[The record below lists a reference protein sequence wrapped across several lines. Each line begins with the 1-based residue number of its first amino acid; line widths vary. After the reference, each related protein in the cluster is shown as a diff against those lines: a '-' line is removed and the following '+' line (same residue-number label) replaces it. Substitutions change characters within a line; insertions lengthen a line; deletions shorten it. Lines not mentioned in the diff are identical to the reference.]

1 MQFPDPRMNQMSL
14 QLKRGLSEFGYSDH
28 FAVLGIAVDS
38 SAGDIRKRYMKLA
51 RMLHPDSYEGSNK
64 EQASQILSKLI
75 NPAYQILSQEKER
88 NDYSLLLRLVGQRA
102 HLEFDTLKFST
113 ASTKALLSSDEYEA
127 FYQTAILDLALQQ
140 YGQLDECVECI
151 EQLSELNLAYL
162 LRRESSQSAKKK
174 YPDPAPAPSIPAE
187 PVSPEASMMTQ
198 ARESAAATPSTTS
211 DGYVKQYLRRAE
223 ELIAK
228 RLYAAATQELRDAL
242 RLDPQNVRCHAL
254 MGTVYLKQ
262 KQPKMAKGH
271 LTQALK
277 LDPNNAE
284 AREGMTEL
292 QKQEAQASKATQTGT
307 KTGQS
312 GAKTTQSGDK
322 PEGRRGFFG
331 RFGGKK

>member
-1 MQFPDPRMNQMSL
+1 MQSPDPRMNQMSL
-14 QLKRGLSEFGYSDH
+14 QLKRGLSEFGYADH
-28 FAVLGIAVDS
+28 YAVLGIAVDS
-38 SAGDIRKRYMKLA
+38 SAGDIRKRYMKIA

-64 EQASQILSKLI
+64 GQASQILSKLV
-75 NPAYQILSQEKER
+75 NPAYQVLSQEKER

-113 ASTKALLSSDEYEA
+113 TSTKALLSSEEYEA
-127 FYQTAILDLALQQ
+127 FYQNAIQDLALQQ
-140 YGQLDECVECI
+140 YNQLDESVECI

-162 LRRESSQSAKKK
+162 LRREASQSAKKK
-174 YPDPAPAPSIPAE
+174 YPDPSPSIPVE
-187 PVSPEASMMTQ
+187 PISPEASMTTQ
-198 ARESAAATPSTTS
+198 TRESVAATPSTTS
-211 DGYVKQYLRRAE
+211 EGYVRQYLRRAE
-223 ELIAK
+223 ELAAK

-277 LDPNNAE
+277 LDPNNSE
-284 AREGMTEL
+284 ARQGMIEV
-292 QKQEAQASKATQTGT
+292 QKQEAQALKSTQIGT
-307 KTGQS
+307 KTGKS

>member
-1 MQFPDPRMNQMSL
+1 MQSPDPRMNQMSL
-14 QLKRGLSEFGYSDH
+14 QLKRGLSEFGYADH
-28 FAVLGIAVDS
+28 YAVLGIAVDS
-38 SAGDIRKRYMKLA
+38 SASDIRKRYMKLA

-113 ASTKALLSSDEYEA
+113 TSTKALLSSDEYEA
-127 FYQTAILDLALQQ
+127 FYQNAVEDLALQQ
-140 YGQLDECVECI
+140 YSQLDESVECI

-162 LRRESSQSAKKK
+162 LRREGSQSAKKK
-174 YPDPAPAPSIPAE
+174 YPDPSPSIPAE

-198 ARESAAATPSTTS
+198 PRESAAAAPSTTS
-211 DGYVKQYLRRAE
+211 EGYVKQYLRRAE
-223 ELIAK
+223 ELAAK
-228 RLYAAATQELRDAL
+228 RLYAAATQELRDAI

-284 AREGMTEL
+284 ARQGMIEV
-292 QKQEAQASKATQTGT
+292 QKQEAQASKATQTGA

>member
-1 MQFPDPRMNQMSL
+1 MSL

-28 FAVLGIAVDS
+28 YAVLGVAVDS
-38 SAGDIRKRYMKLA
+38 SASEIRKRYMRLA
-51 RMLHPDSYEGSNK
+51 RMLHPDSYEGTNK
-64 EQASQILSKLI
+64 EQASQILSKLV

-102 HLEFDTLKFST
+102 NLEFDTINISAT
-113 ASTKALLSSDEYEA
+113 SAKALLSSDEYESL
-127 FYQTAILDLALQQ
+127 YQTTIQDLASQQ
-140 YGQLDECVECI
+140 YGQLNESVEFI

-162 LRRESSQSAKKK
+162 LRRESTQSGRRK
-174 YPDPAPAPSIPAE
+174 YPESSPSIPAD
-187 PVSPEASMMTQ
+187 PVSPEASMTTQ
-198 ARESAAATPSTTS
+198 TREPAAAAPATTS
-211 DGYVKQYLRRAE
+211 EGYVKQYLRRAE
-223 ELIAK
+223 DLAAK

-284 AREGMTEL
+284 ARQGLTEL
-292 QKQEAQASKATQTGT
+292 QKQEAQALKATQSGA
-307 KTGQS
+307 KAGQS
-312 GAKTTQSGDK
+312 GAKTTQSGAK
-322 PEGRRGFFG
+322 PPEGRRGFFG

>member
-1 MQFPDPRMNQMSL
+1 MNQMSL

-28 FAVLGIAVDS
+28 YAVLGVAVDS
-38 SAGDIRKRYMKLA
+38 SASEIRKRYMKLA
-51 RMLHPDSYEGSNK
+51 RMLHPDSYDGTNK
-64 EQASQILSKLI
+64 DQASQILSKLI

-102 HLEFDTLKFST
+102 NLEFDTVKISGSS
-113 ASTKALLSSDEYEA
+113 AKALLSSDDYES
-127 FYQTAILDLALQQ
+127 FYQNAIQDLALVQ
-140 YGQLDECVECI
+140 YSQLDKSVECI
-151 EQLSELNLAYL
+151 EQISELNLAYL
-162 LRRESSQSAKKK
+162 LRREGTQSGKRK
-174 YPDPAPAPSIPAE
+174 YPEPSPSIPAE
-187 PVSPEASMMTQ
+187 PISPEASVIAAQT
-198 ARESAAATPSTTS
+198 REPVAATPPTTS
-211 DGYVKQYLRRAE
+211 EGYVKQYLRRAE

-228 RLYAAATQELRDAL
+228 KLYPAATQELRDAL

-284 AREGMTEL
+284 ARQGMTEV
-292 QKQEAQASKATQTGT
+292 QKQEAQALKAAQAEA

-312 GAKTTQSGDK
+312 GAKTAKSGAK
-322 PEGRRGFFG
+322 PPEGRRGFLG
-331 RFGGKK
+331 LFGGKK